1 MADTA
6 ATGVFKCVTPFNLQ
20 QVLEHMAE
28 LHTDGGETD
37 TTCRVCGDA
46 ITKKHTHRV
55 VTAVEDGQTTYDH
68 FCTDDCLEAWV
79 E

>member
-1 MADTA
+1 
-6 ATGVFKCVTPFNLQ
+6 
-20 QVLEHMAE
+20 MAE